1 MKDDLDRS
9 GELRELWEQD
19 ERQAVAERNGWHRD
33 DPGPQNPSDDRF
45 AGEQHTGQVRIAYR
59 LRAAYRDRLLHVH
72 GLGWHYWDGTR
83 WAADDSGTAKRAVLD
98 VLRCSLADSL
108 GDKRLQQDVRR
119 CESDSGINGVLGIA
133 AALVPFAAAAR
144 NLDADP
150 YLLNTANGTL
160 DLRTLIMSAHR
171 PADRITKICNGAY
184 HPDAGSPLWIA
195 FLARVL
201 PDQSVREFLQRLV
214 GVALLGAVREHVL
227 PILTGVGA
235 NGKGTFYE
243 AVLHTLGDYAST
255 AEPDLFMHRDG
266 AHPTGEMDL
275 MGRRLIVVSE
285 SERNR
290 RLAEATMKRLTGGD
304 PIRARRMRQD
314 FVQFD
319 PSHLP
324 MLITNHLPKVSAD
337 DAAVW
342 RRLRV
347 VPFDVV
353 IPEDEREGALGE
365 RLKLE
370 ADGILGWALAGW
382 RDYSDRGALDE
393 PSRVL
398 AATDAYQV
406 ASDALRRFI
415 DEECVVSTP
424 ALKATTSQ
432 LFQAFEKWRVRDG
445 AEALSQKVFGQ
456 ALDRQGYPASNP
468 VRGKRWRTGIALR
481 ATDEE
486 E

>member
-1 MKDDLDRS
+1 
-9 GELRELWEQD
+9 
-19 ERQAVAERNGWHRD
+19 
-33 DPGPQNPSDDRF
+33 
-45 AGEQHTGQVRIAYR
+45 
-59 LRAAYRDRLLHVH
+59 
-72 GLGWHYWDGTR
+72 
-83 WAADDSGTAKRAVLD
+83 
-98 VLRCSLADSL
+98 
-108 GDKRLQQDVRR
+108 
-119 CESDSGINGVLGIA
+119 
-133 AALVPFAAAAR
+133 
-144 NLDADP
+144 
-150 YLLNTANGTL
+150 
-160 DLRTLIMSAHR
+160 
-171 PADRITKICNGAY
+171 
-184 HPDAGSPLWIA
+184 
-195 FLARVL
+195 
-201 PDQSVREFLQRLV
+201 
-214 GVALLGAVREHVL
+214 
-227 PILTGVGA
+227 
-235 NGKGTFYE
+235 
-243 AVLHTLGDYAST
+243 
-255 AEPDLFMHRDG
+255 MHREG

-290 RLAEATMKRLTGGD
+290 RLAEATMKRLTGGY

-324 MLITNHLPKVSAD
+324 MLITNHLPRVSAD

-353 IPEDEREGALGE
+353 IPEDERDGALGE

-393 PSRVL
+393 PSAVL

-432 LFQAFEKWRVRDG
+432 LFEAFEKWRVRDG
-445 AEALSQKVFGQ
+445 AEALSQKAFGQ
-456 ALDRQGYPASNP
+456 ALDRHGYLAANP

-481 ATDEE
+481 ANAEE

>member
-1 MKDDLDRS
+1 M
-9 GELRELWEQD
+9 
-19 ERQAVAERNGWHRD
+19 
-33 DPGPQNPSDDRF
+33 
-45 AGEQHTGQVRIAYR
+45 AYR

-72 GLGWHYWDGTR
+72 GLGWHSWDGTR
-83 WAADDSGTAKRAVLD
+83 WAADDTGTAKRAVLD

-108 GDKRLQQDVRR
+108 GDKQLQQDVRR

-133 AALVPFAAAAR
+133 SALIPFAATVR
-144 NLDADP
+144 DLDADP

-160 DLRTLIMSAHR
+160 DLRTLTMSPHR
-171 PADRITKICNGAY
+171 PADRITKVCRGAY
-184 HPDAGSPLWIA
+184 RPDAESPLWTS

-201 PDQSVREFLQRLV
+201 PDADVRGFLHRLV
-214 GVALLGAVREHVL
+214 GVGLLGAVREHVL

-243 AVLHTLGDYAST
+243 AVLHALGDYAST
-255 AEPDLFMHRDG
+255 AEPDLFMHREG

-275 MGRRLIVVSE
+275 MGRRLVVVSE

-324 MLITNHLPKVSAD
+324 MLITNHLPKVSGD

-353 IPEDEREGALGE
+353 IPEYERDGDLGE
-365 RLKLE
+365 RLQLE
-370 ADGILGWALAGW
+370 ADGILGWAIAGW
-382 RDYSDRGALDE
+382 RDYNDRGSLDE
-393 PSRVL
+393 PSAVL

-406 ASDALRRFI
+406 ASDAVRRFI
-415 DEECVVSTP
+415 DEECVVSSP

-432 LFQAFEKWRVRDG
+432 LHEAFERWRVRDG
-445 AEALSQKVFGQ
+445 AEPMSQRSFGLS
-456 ALDRQGYPASNP
+456 LDRHGYTADKA
-468 VRGKRWRTGIALR
+468 VHGKRWRTGIALR
-481 ATDEE
+481 ATEE
-486 E
+486 EQ